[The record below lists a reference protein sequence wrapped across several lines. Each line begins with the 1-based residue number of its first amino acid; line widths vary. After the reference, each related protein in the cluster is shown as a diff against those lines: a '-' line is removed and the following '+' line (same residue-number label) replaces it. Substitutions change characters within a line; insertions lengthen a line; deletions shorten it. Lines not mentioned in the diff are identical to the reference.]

1 MELLK
6 TISKVSIYFSGQTLG
21 DLNICPEKKGGP
33 ELQAFVIFTFWCEG
47 PSVQERTLQGEGWA
61 RAKAL
66 RREWAECVQGL
77 VSEHSM
83 RVWNVVTRGSEAG
96 SR

>member
-1 MELLK
+1 M
-6 TISKVSIYFSGQTLG
+6 
-21 DLNICPEKKGGP
+21 
-33 ELQAFVIFTFWCEG
+33 
-47 PSVQERTLQGEGWA
+47 QERTLQGEGWA